1 MGDEEGIKAFSY
13 FRWSLIQLFL
23 KLMTIFTEK
32 WAEKAVDVLVKKL
45 KKTPGAIEDLER
57 ALSGNV
63 PLDQTKC
70 VTIPRSLDGRLQVSH
85 RKGLPHVMYCK
96 VWRWPDLQTHHEL
109 RAQHFCQFPFSS
121 KKTDVCINPYHYE
134 RVESHQLPMPSA
146 LVRGGP
152 TAPSVGR
159 FQVLAIYPAISR
171 WSRKFKKVQAKKTHE
186 IK

>member
-1 MGDEEGIKAFSY
+1 MADFKC
-13 FRWSLIQLFL
+13 LIEKVIIFFL
-23 KLMTIFTEK
+23 KKDCILISRIFF
-32 WAEKAVDVLVKKL
+32 
-45 KKTPGAIEDLER
+45 
-57 ALSGNV
+57 
-63 PLDQTKC
+63 C
-70 VTIPRSLDGRLQVSH
+70 
-85 RKGLPHVMYCK
+85 KGLPHVMYCK

-159 FQVLAIYPAISR
+159 FQVLAVYPAISR
-171 WSRKFKKVQAKKTHE
+171 WARKFKKVEAKKTHE